1 MPASNGRNQQQR
13 GMRDPMSGARPGRM
27 PQARSQSPQPR
38 RPPIKPPVT
47 TGGAARISLL
57 ISFVMC
63 VLTLGAVFLLSM
75 MTANQRKAQDA
86 SVLQSAQTMIN
97 ESIANVQLQ
106 PSDDIVQKVLATNV
120 NITVEKGADTT
131 EVQKPKEN
139 NTGIGDGSGNEN
151 MAANPSE
158 SDATNQNGSSAAIG
172 EDTSTGEQDAP
183 QSSADAEGN
192 ETQGAAQQ
200 SYEGAATVEQA
211 DEANGQGTTAQGA
224 GVLVTSA
231 GDILTNLHVVENA
244 KSITATIDGVAY
256 KAVVTGTD
264 ASSDL
269 ATIKVDGKNLPT
281 ITVGDS
287 SKLTEGQWLMQV
299 GNPFGMNDSLSAGY
313 VSALGRNIK
322 YEKNGTEVMYANMI
336 QTDATMNP
344 GNSGGG
350 VYDSHGEFVGLST
363 VIMTEDGTSS
373 GVGYIIPGNYAVSI
387 AKNLVQ
393 GKPAAHAVL
402 GVSLDDVSADYAAKY
417 GLQSTDGALITNVTA
432 SGPADAAQ
440 MTQNDVIVEFDGK
453 KVKNADDLL
462 FQVRSKS
469 INQVVKLKVMRGGK
483 TMDFTVKMGSDV

>member
-1 MPASNGRNQQQR
+1 M
-13 GMRDPMSGARPGRM
+13 
-27 PQARSQSPQPR
+27 
-38 RPPIKPPVT
+38 KPPVT

-86 SVLQSAQTMIN
+86 SVLQTAQTMIN

-106 PSDDIVQKVLATNV
+106 PSDDIVQKVLAANV

-151 MAANPSE
+151 MAASPSGT
-158 SDATNQNGSSAAIG
+158 DATNQNGGSSAVG
-172 EDTSTGEQDAP
+172 EDTSTGTQDAP
-183 QSSADAEGN
+183 QSSTDAGSEA
-192 ETQGAAQQ
+192 TQDSSAQQ
-200 SYEGAATVEQA
+200 SSTQQQAYEGAARVEQA
-211 DEANGQGTTAQGA
+211 DEAQQGTTAQGA

-244 KSITATIDGVAY
+244 KSITATINGVAY

-264 ASSDL
+264 ESSDL